1 LPDALEANRPHIRT
15 CRDERAPADESAGG
29 LKVSERI
36 VAWDKQGLSK
46 CHDDLVIRNA
56 PATDEQPAK
65 PDNAVSQDV
74 LGRYRTTGF
83 FRWYPAVVAVAS
95 VLMGIGQFVETHQW
109 RGLAFAA
116 AWTAL
121 AVTVWVVPGTVISEE
136 GVRFSGRRIIP
147 WSRVVDVA
155 VRPSREGQKQ
165 NPPDLLL
172 REGVRTPLSCLDAS
186 QADGLRSLARRNGA
200 PLPP

>member
-1 LPDALEANRPHIRT
+1 LQE
-15 CRDERAPADESAGG
+15 
-29 LKVSERI
+29 V
-36 VAWDKQGLSK
+36 V
-46 CHDDLVIRNA
+46 
-56 PATDEQPAK
+56 
-65 PDNAVSQDV
+65 
-74 LGRYRTTGF
+74 GRYRATGF
-83 FRWYPAVVAVAS
+83 YSWFLAVYAVVS
-95 VLMGIGQFVETHQW
+95 VVMGTGQFVETHQW

-116 AWTAL
+116 VWTAL
-121 AVTVWVVPGTVISEE
+121 AVTVWVVPGTVISDQ

-147 WSRVVDVA
+147 WSRVIDVA

-165 NPPDLLL
+165 NPPELVL